1 MELGACHSHW
11 PRPVGGHVIQAQLS
25 ILGEDF
31 ALLLLLG
38 LGQSAIERWLASWRR
53 GAREIVSGCWFGLIA
68 AISILL
74 AVRVAPGILM
84 DVRGVAVMGA
94 SALVGPLA
102 GAIAAAIASSVR
114 YWLGGLG
121 VVPGNGTAVSVAIA
135 GYLFARWR
143 RADRGVL
150 WPAALGFVGGVLQI
164 AWVLAMPLSV
174 AETLLRTRAP
184 LLLASFTL
192 GFVLLSVVV
201 GRERERTERE
211 RRLAAILDWTPL
223 FIGLLDP
230 KGRILQVN
238 RAGLEFTEQ
247 AEGTYNQFFW
257 EAARCGADPTAADRL
272 RAAVQQAAGGVTA
285 RFEAEL
291 AGIGRCRLFD
301 FQLYPIRDRAGQVVM
316 LLPEGRDITEQR
328 AAEARLQEAEISLR
342 QAQKMEAVGQL
353 TGGIAH
359 DFNNILA
366 IVSGN
371 LDLMRRHSLPDE
383 VRRLVDAARRA
394 VTRAATLTRYL
405 LAFSRKQHLRPAA
418 VSTNAIVADTAA
430 MLRRI
435 LGDRIKVRTDLADD
449 LRLGY
454 FDPHQLETAL
464 LNLAIN
470 ARDAMP
476 EGGTLTISTGNAH
489 SKPGPATD
497 AVRGDHVR
505 ITVHDTG
512 TGMSPEVLRR
522 AVEPFFTTKP
532 VGSGSGLGLSMVYG
546 FAKQSGGHIEL
557 DSTPGEGTTVAL
569 YLPAAQGFE
578 TDDVTARLATPAV

>member
-1 MELGACHSHW
+1 
-11 PRPVGGHVIQAQLS
+11 V
-25 ILGEDF
+25 
-31 ALLLLLG
+31 
-38 LGQSAIERWLASWRR
+38 
-53 GAREIVSGCWFGLIA
+53 
-68 AISILL
+68 
-74 AVRVAPGILM
+74 
-84 DVRGVAVMGA
+84 
-94 SALVGPLA
+94 
-102 GAIAAAIASSVR
+102 
-114 YWLGGLG
+114 
-121 VVPGNGTAVSVAIA
+121 A
-135 GYLFARWR
+135 GYLLARWR
-143 RADRGVL
+143 RADTGVL
-150 WPAALGFVGGVLQI
+150 WPAALGFIGGALQV

-184 LLLASFTL
+184 LLLASFSL
-192 GFVLLSVVV
+192 GFVLMSVVV

-211 RRLAAILDWTPL
+211 RRLTAILDWTPL

-230 KGRILQVN
+230 KGRVLQVN

-247 AEGTYNQFFW
+247 AEGARNQLFW
-257 EAARCGADPTAADRL
+257 DAARCSGDPTAADRL
-272 RAAVQQAAGGVTA
+272 RAAVQRAAGGVTA

-291 AGIGRCRLFD
+291 AGSGRCRLFD
-301 FQLYPIRDRAGQVVM
+301 FQLYPIRDGAGQVVM

-328 AAEARLQEAEISLR
+328 AAEARLKETEVSLR

-366 IVSGN
+366 IVGGN
-371 LDLMRRHSLPDE
+371 LDLMRRTALPEE
-383 VRRLVDAARRA
+383 VRRLVDAARRT

-418 VSTNAIVADTAA
+418 VSTNAIVADTAS

-435 LGDRIKVRTDLADD
+435 LGDRILVRTDLADD

-454 FDPHQLETAL
+454 YDSHQLETAL

-476 EGGTLTISTGNAH
+476 EGGTLTIATGNSR
-489 SKPGPATD
+489 SKPGSTDD
-497 AVRGDHVR
+497 AVHGDHVR

-512 TGMSPEVLRR
+512 TGMSPDVLGR

-546 FAKQSGGHIEL
+546 FAQQSGGHIEL
-557 DSTPGEGTTVAL
+557 ESMPGEGTTVTL
-569 YLPAAQGFE
+569 YLPAAEGFE
-578 TDDVTARLATPAV
+578 TEDVVARLATPAV